1 MFVFPAIPATKE
13 TWRRWGLPR
22 FGMPAT
28 PTRDLQLLYLHATST
43 IEMGWR
49 LARETLVENR
59 WPGMILP
66 CRIPVRKS
74 PVRKACDDHHLVK
87 FFWQSLRH
95 TSIRDGC
102 PNSRPQE
109 EIWVAA
115 LVCCKCHDTPTS
127 DKADSVE
134 EEQDLRDKHSFR

>member
-87 FFWQSLRH
+87 FLCVQFNKRDSEFGRRLCALLAVLATYVH
-95 TSIRDGC
+95 TRRL
-102 PNSRPQE
+102 P
-109 EIWVAA
+109 
-115 LVCCKCHDTPTS
+115 
-127 DKADSVE
+127 
-134 EEQDLRDKHSFR
+134 